1 MGWKKRLLTLLCAAV
16 LVLGP
21 GLVSTA
27 KADTVEI
34 YLMAENDQMLTLPL
48 EAMPTWIGGSLY
60 VPYIAFDWT
69 ATGVNLGVS
78 YGQIQGDSGN
88 SFMLYSLS
96 GTLTF
101 DLNAGTCVDR
111 SGQQLEMRAVSRN
124 GWIFVPLASVCSYFG
139 LRYSYTP
146 TNYGT
151 LIRITNGQERLG
163 SEFIQYAQDPMRSR
177 YNAYMKQ
184 LYPDNNTPQPSVQP
198 TPTPSPTPSPGEEPE
213 RAQLTVYFA
222 FQCTGG
228 GGVTQILDQLD
239 GAGVK
244 ALFLFRPEE
253 LEANEEN
260 LRRIV
265 GSGHAVGLS
274 VEGTTLS
281 QVEERLDQGEALLDR
296 LVRLKTHTVY
306 LEEAGRDVSSALS
319 EEGWACW
326 SPQLDQTGDTRSA
339 ATRSNA
345 LMNSFDS
352 RTGSVR
358 VMLDDRPG
366 TADLL
371 DRLLPRMERE
381 DYRTRLALETWF

>member
-1 MGWKKRLLTLLCAAV
+1 MSWKKRLLTLLCAVV

-21 GLVSTA
+21 GLVNTA
-27 KADTVEI
+27 RADTVEI

-60 VPYIAFDWT
+60 VPYTAFDWT
-69 ATGVNLGVS
+69 VTGVNLGVS
-78 YGQIQGDSGN
+78 YGQIQGDAGN
-88 SFMLYSLS
+88 SFMLYSLN

-111 SGQQLEMRAVSRN
+111 SGQLMEMRAVSRN
-124 GWIFVPLASVCSYFG
+124 GWTFVPLASVCSYFG

-163 SEFIQYAQDPMRSR
+163 SEFIQYAQDAMRSR
-177 YNAYMKQ
+177 YNTYMKQ
-184 LYPDNNTPQPSVQP
+184 LYPDHTPQPSIQTTPVP
-198 TPTPSPTPSPGEEPE
+198 TPTPSPGEEPG
-213 RAQLTVYFA
+213 RAELTVYLS

-228 GGVTQILDQLD
+228 GGLAQILDQLD
-239 GAGVK
+239 AEGVK

-274 VEGTTLS
+274 VEGTALT
-281 QVEERLDQGEALLDR
+281 QVEEELAQGEAMLDR

-306 LEEAGRDVSSALS
+306 LERAGRDVSTALS
-319 EEGWACW
+319 AQGWACW

-339 ATRSNA
+339 ATRSSA
-345 LMNSFDS
+345 LMNHFDS

>member
-1 MGWKKRLLTLLCAAV
+1 
-16 LVLGP
+16 
-21 GLVSTA
+21 
-27 KADTVEI
+27 
-34 YLMAENDQMLTLPL
+34 
-48 EAMPTWIGGSLY
+48 
-60 VPYIAFDWT
+60 
-69 ATGVNLGVS
+69 
-78 YGQIQGDSGN
+78 
-88 SFMLYSLS
+88 MLYSLS

-198 TPTPSPTPSPGEEPE
+198 TPAPSPTPSPGEEPE

-228 GGVTQILDQLD
+228 GGVIQILDQLD

-244 ALFLFRPEE
+244 ALFLFRSEE

-274 VEGTTLS
+274 VGGTTLS
-281 QVEERLDQGEALLDR
+281 QVEEQLDQGEVLLDR
-296 LVRLKTHTVY
+296 LVRLKTHAVY

-345 LMNSFDS
+345 LMNRFDS

>member
-111 SGQQLEMRAVSRN
+111 SGQQMEMRAVSRN

-184 LYPDNNTPQPSVQP
+184 LYPDNNTPQPSVKP

-228 GGVTQILDQLD
+228 GGVTQILDRLD

-281 QVEERLDQGEALLDR
+281 QVEEQLDQGEALLDR

-306 LEEAGRDVSSALS
+306 LEKAGRDVSAALS

-326 SPQLDQTGDTRSA
+326 SPHLNQTGDTRSA
-339 ATRSNA
+339 AIRSNV
-345 LMNSFDS
+345 LMNRFDS

-366 TADLL
+366 TAGLL

>member
-184 LYPDNNTPQPSVQP
+184 LYPDNNTP
-198 TPTPSPTPSPGEEPE
+198 
-213 RAQLTVYFA
+213 
-222 FQCTGG
+222 
-228 GGVTQILDQLD
+228 
-239 GAGVK
+239 
-244 ALFLFRPEE
+244 
-253 LEANEEN
+253 
-260 LRRIV
+260 
-265 GSGHAVGLS
+265 
-274 VEGTTLS
+274 
-281 QVEERLDQGEALLDR
+281 
-296 LVRLKTHTVY
+296 
-306 LEEAGRDVSSALS
+306 
-319 EEGWACW
+319 
-326 SPQLDQTGDTRSA
+326 
-339 ATRSNA
+339 
-345 LMNSFDS
+345 
-352 RTGSVR
+352 
-358 VMLDDRPG
+358 
-366 TADLL
+366 
-371 DRLLPRMERE
+371 
-381 DYRTRLALETWF
+381 

>member
-1 MGWKKRLLTLLCAAV
+1 MGWKKRLAVLLCAAV

-27 KADTVEI
+27 RADTVEI

-48 EAMPTWIGGSLY
+48 EAMPTWIGGALY
-60 VPYIAFDWT
+60 VPYTVFDWT
-69 ATGVNLGVS
+69 VTGVNLGVS
-78 YGQIQGDSGN
+78 YGQIQGEMGSG
-88 SFMLYSLS
+88 FMLYSLS

-111 SGQQLEMRAVSRN
+111 SGQQMDMRAVSRN
-124 GWIFVPLASVCSYFG
+124 GWLFVPLAPVCSYFG

-163 SEFIQYAQDPMRSR
+163 SEFIQYAQDAMRSR
-177 YNAYMKQ
+177 YNNYMKQ
-184 LYPDNNTPQPSVQP
+184 LYPDTPRPSAAQP
-198 TPTPSPTPSPGEEPE
+198 TPTPTPTPSAGEEPDRGE
-213 RAQLTVYFA
+213 LTVYLS

-228 GGVTQILDQLD
+228 GGVAAILDQLE
-239 GAGVK
+239 ARGVQ

-253 LEANEEN
+253 LQANAEN

-274 VEGTTLS
+274 VSGASLS
-281 QVEERLDQGEALLDR
+281 QVEEELAQGSALLER
-296 LVRLKTHTVY
+296 LVRLKVHTVY
-306 LEEAGRDVSSALS
+306 LERAGREVASAL
-319 EEGWACW
+319 EEQGWARW
-326 SPQLDQTGDTRSA
+326 SPQLDQMGDSRSA

-345 LMNSFDS
+345 LMNLLDS
-352 RTGSVR
+352 REGSVR
-358 VMLDDRPG
+358 VMLDDRTG

-371 DRLLPRMERE
+371 ARLLPRMEGAS
-381 DYRTRLALETWF
+381 YRTRLALETWF

>member
-1 MGWKKRLLTLLCAAV
+1 MNWKKRLLTLLCAAV

-21 GLVSTA
+21 GLAGTA

-60 VPYIAFDWT
+60 VPYTAFDWT

-78 YGQIQGDSGN
+78 YGQIQGDGGN

-163 SEFIQYAQDPMRSR
+163 SEFIQYAQDSMRSR

-184 LYPDNNTPQPSVQP
+184 LYPDNTPQPSVQP
-198 TPTPSPTPSPGEEPE
+198 TPVPTPTPSPGEEPE
-213 RAQLTVYFA
+213 RAELTVYFA

-228 GGVTQILDQLD
+228 GGVADILDRLETE
-239 GAGVK
+239 GVK
-244 ALFLFRPEE
+244 ALFLFRPQE
-253 LEANEEN
+253 LEENEEN

-265 GSGHAVGLS
+265 GSGHALGLS
-274 VEGTTLS
+274 VGGTTLT
-281 QVEERLDQGEALLDR
+281 QVEEELAQGSALLER
-296 LVRLKTHTVY
+296 LVRLKPHTVY
-306 LEEAGRDVSSALS
+306 LEQAGRDVASALLG
-319 EEGWACW
+319 EGWACW

-339 ATRSNA
+339 ATRSSA
-345 LMNSFDS
+345 LMNTFDS

-358 VMLDDRPG
+358 VMMDDRPG
-366 TADLL
+366 TADVLA
-371 DRLLPRMERE
+371 RLLPRMEGE

>member
-1 MGWKKRLLTLLCAAV
+1 MNWKKRLLTLLCTAV

-60 VPYIAFDWT
+60 VPYTAFDWT

-78 YGQIQGDSGN
+78 YGQIQGDGGN

-163 SEFIQYAQDPMRSR
+163 SEFIQYAQDSMRSR

-184 LYPDNNTPQPSVQP
+184 LYPDNTPQPSVQP
-198 TPTPSPTPSPGEEPE
+198 TPVPTPTPSPGEEPE
-213 RAQLTVYFA
+213 RAELTVYFA

-228 GGVTQILDQLD
+228 GGVADILDRLETE
-239 GAGVK
+239 GVK
-244 ALFLFRPEE
+244 ALFLFRPQE
-253 LEANEEN
+253 LEENEEN

-265 GSGHAVGLS
+265 GSGHALGLS
-274 VEGTTLS
+274 VGGTTLT
-281 QVEERLDQGEALLDR
+281 QVEEELAQGSALLER
-296 LVRLKTHTVY
+296 LVRLKPHTVY
-306 LEEAGRDVSSALS
+306 LEQASRDVASALS
-319 EEGWACW
+319 GEGWACW

-339 ATRSNA
+339 YTRSSA
-345 LMNSFDS
+345 LMNTFDS

-358 VMLDDRPG
+358 VMMDDRPG
-366 TADLL
+366 TADVLA
-371 DRLLPRMERE
+371 RLLPRMEGE